1 MANGTKNIRNM
12 INKIYHIADVHVRN
26 VKRHKEYR
34 QVFKKLYSY
43 IRKTKAENDVI
54 YVAGD
59 IVHAKTDMSP
69 ELVDLVSEFFI
80 KLADLL
86 PTIIILG
93 NHDCNLNNNYRL
105 DALSPIVNA
114 INHPNIHYLKDNG
127 IYDIQGVHFNVMAV
141 DERPIKYIPA
151 KDFEG
156 DYKIALHHGSVHNAS
171 TDAGFTLSNTHVT
184 TDIFAGHDLTLLG
197 DIHKLQYLDKE
208 KTIAYPGSLVQQ
220 NHGEKLGHGILV
232 WDLKTKKS
240 EFVEIENDYGYYT
253 YEIDNGKIINPNSKI
268 PKKPRLRLKVKDT
281 DSGTLKQ
288 LIAKIRAKYK
298 VQDISIQKINA
309 LNTTDAQNKINFG
322 NVRDVEWQ
330 NNVIT
335 EYLSDEYALDDELLD
350 TIRHINRTVHS
361 KLPANT
367 LTRNI
372 TWTPKKFEFSNMFSY
387 GEDNVMDFTNMD
399 GSYGLFA
406 PNASGKSTLL
416 DALSFCCFDKC
427 SRTKKAAHVLNNKK
441 SRFACKFEFELG
453 KYNYFIE
460 RLGKKNNRG
469 HVKVD
474 VNFWRTDKDGNEE
487 NLNGDQRDST
497 NKSIKQYLGSYEDFV
512 LTALSLQNNN
522 TGFIDKT
529 QRERKD
535 LLSQFLDIDIFEQ
548 QYLVGHE
555 DIRETA
561 ALIREYKRKDFS
573 TDLVSAAEIIT
584 QYTGSYEQ
592 MKVDKVEH
600 EQMKTNLN
608 DIIFTMTKEL
618 KKVDNSISEP
628 NDILY
633 DITQSTDTLGNLK
646 SEMES
651 QKELIREQKKLLKE
665 TNQKIAKV
673 NEDEFNEKITLISK
687 YKADVIT
694 LENALK
700 VKQLKI
706 SHAQKVVSKLDKH
719 EWDENCSYCM
729 ANPWLQETKQ
739 IVDYLPKLIDE
750 EQKIVFD
757 IDDIGHKIADLL
769 EQKPQEKLT
778 VLSNMKHALGISN
791 GTLISQEHSLEKIK
805 WDIETCNN
813 NMRDLKKQLT
823 KSQKQKVNIEFNKNK
838 NIEIQEIRD
847 EISTVSSELTELHS
861 KLLIISGKLKMAE
874 KSKQDAQDGINRL
887 KELEQQ
893 YKGYEYYQKAVQRDG
908 VPYHLIT
915 KALPQI
921 ESEINNILNQ
931 IVEFTIVLHTD
942 GKNINAHIVYDD
954 DNYWPL
960 ELTSGME
967 KFISS
972 LAIRTSLINVSN
984 LPRPNFLAIDEGFG
998 VLDSDNL
1005 NSMYMLFDY
1014 LKSQFGF
1021 IMCIS
1026 HIDAMRDIVDK
1037 LIEINKTNGYS
1048 KISYS

>member
-1 MANGTKNIRNM
+1 M
-12 INKIYHIADVHVRN
+12 INKIYHIADVHIRN

-34 QVFKKLYSY
+34 EVFKRLYSY
-43 IRKTKAENDVI
+43 IKKTKTDEDVI

-69 ELVDLVSEFFI
+69 ELIDITSEFFTN
-80 KLADLL
+80 LADIL
-86 PTIIILG
+86 PTIVILG
-93 NHDCNLNNNYRL
+93 NHDCNLNNNFRL
-105 DALSPIVNA
+105 DALSPIVRA
-114 INHPNIHYLKDNG
+114 INHKNIHYLKDNG
-127 IYDIQGVHFNVMAV
+127 IYKVQGVHFNVMGV
-141 DERPIKYIPA
+141 DEKPINYINA
-151 KDFEG
+151 SDFEG

-184 TDIFAGHDLTLLG
+184 TDMFIGHDLVLLG
-197 DIHKLQYLDKE
+197 DIHKPQYLDID
-208 KTIAYPGSLVQQ
+208 KTVAYAGSLIQQ
-220 NHGEKLGHGILV
+220 NHGEVLGHGIMV

-240 EFVEIENDYGYYT
+240 EFVEIKNDYGYYT
-253 YEIDNGKIINPNSKI
+253 YEIDNGKITNPNSKV

-288 LIAKIRAKYK
+288 IIADIKSKYK
-298 VQDISIQKINA
+298 VQDITIQRINA
-309 LNTTDAQNKINFG
+309 INTTDAKNKINFG

-335 EYLSDEYALDDELLD
+335 EYLSDEYALDDNLLD

-361 KLPANT
+361 KLPTNT

-372 TWTPKKFEFSNMFSY
+372 SWQPKKFEFSNMFSY
-387 GEDNVMDFTNMD
+387 GEDNQIDFTNMN
-399 GSYGLFA
+399 GTYGLFA

-416 DALSFCCFDKC
+416 DALAFTCFDRC
-427 SRTKKAAHVLNNKK
+427 SRTKKAVHVLNNKK

-453 KYNYFIE
+453 KYTYFIE
-460 RLGKKNNRG
+460 RIGKKNNRG

-474 VNFWRTDKDGNEE
+474 VNFWRVDKLGAEE

-497 NKSIKQYLGSYEDFV
+497 NKNIRQYLGSYEDFV

-548 QYLVGHE
+548 QYLIGHE

-573 TDLVSAAEIIT
+573 TDLVNAKDIIT

-592 MKVDKVEH
+592 MKVDKTEH
-600 EQMKTNLN
+600 EEMKTNLN
-608 DIIFTMTKEL
+608 DIIFSLTKEL
-618 KKVDNSISEP
+618 KKVDDTLSEP
-628 NDILY
+628 SDIQY
-633 DITQSTDTLGNLK
+633 EITQLNDRLGNLK
-646 SEMES
+646 SDLETQKS
-651 QKELIREQKKLLKE
+651 IICNSKKLNKELQ
-665 TNQKIAKV
+665 QKIDKV
-673 NEDEFNEKITLISK
+673 DIDNLNTQVSNLTKYNADIITLNNS
-687 YKADVIT
+687 
-694 LENALK
+694 LK

-706 SHAQKVVSKLDKH
+706 QHAQKMVSKLDKH
-719 EWDENCSYCM
+719 EWDPNCKFCM
-729 ANPWLQETKQ
+729 ANPWLQETKD
-739 IVDYLPKLIDE
+739 VADLLPKLKQE
-750 EQKIVFD
+750 ENTIYAEIKYTTDIINDIRKQIPNEKI
-757 IDDIGHKIADLL
+757 
-769 EQKPQEKLT
+769 QR
-778 VLSNMKHALGISN
+778 LSEMKHSLGISN
-791 GTLISQEHSLEKIK
+791 GEVIAQEHELVTLD
-805 WDIETCNN
+805 WNIETINN
-813 NMRDLKKQLT
+813 NIKTEKLKLKK
-823 KSQKQKVNIEFNKNK
+823 SEKQKDNIIYNKTK
-838 NIEIQEIRD
+838 NSEIQEIRD
-847 EISTVSSELTELHS
+847 EISTVNSELTQLDS
-861 KLLIISGKLKMAE
+861 KLLVLSGKLKMAE
-874 KSKQDAQDGINRL
+874 KSKKDALDGIDRL

-893 YKGYEYYQKAVQRDG
+893 YQGYEYYQKAVQRNG

-921 ESEINNILNQ
+921 EAEINNILNQ

-954 DNYWPL
+954 DNFWPL

-972 LAIRTSLINVSN
+972 LAIRTSLINVSS
-984 LPRPNFLAIDEGFG
+984 LPRPNFIAIDEGFG

-1005 NSMYMLFDY
+1005 NSMYSLFDY

-1026 HIDAMRDIVDK
+1026 HIEAMRDIVDK
-1037 LIEINKTNGYS
+1037 LVEIKKTNGYS